1 MKTGTDGGTGSACL
15 IRSPSSSVVVC
26 CGAVE
31 RLALAQG
38 GEEETNQQHA
48 AGAEESDKNGEG
60 VDADVADDETPD
72 DTADGLFAVVG
83 WIVHGVKYSTVGDG
97 IM

>member
-1 MKTGTDGGTGSACL
+1 
-15 IRSPSSSVVVC
+15 
-26 CGAVE
+26 VE

-83 WIVHGVKYSTVGDG
+83 CGVIVHGVKYSTVGDG